1 MVERRRRSGRKISAR
16 ARQVIVVR
24 AAVASDAP
32 TLAALRW
39 AFRAGRAAAREDQSA
54 FVARCADW
62 MRRELQAAGRWRC
75 WVATRDQGDPAHPQ
89 SAIIGQVWLQI
100 LPKVPNPIGE
110 RDRHAYLSNLYVAP
124 EARGGVGSR
133 LLDAALGWADQHG
146 VDCVVLWPTPKSTT
160 LYERHG
166 FVRPGEV
173 MERKSGRSL

>member
-133 LLDAALGWADQHG
+133 L
-146 VDCVVLWPTPKSTT
+146 PTPPRASGATYRFDRYACRSRSPIGFGT
-160 LYERHG
+160 L
-166 FVRPGEV
+166 
-173 MERKSGRSL
+173 GRICNQTCPMIAD

>member
-39 AFRAGRAAAREDQSA
+39 AFRAGRAAAREDHSA

-62 MRRELQAAGRWRC
+62 MRRELQAKRWRC
-75 WVATRDQGDPAHPQ
+75 WVATRDQGNPAHPQ
-89 SAIIGQVWLQI
+89 SEIIGQVWLQI
-100 LPKVPNPIGE
+100 LPKVPNPVGE
-110 RDRHAYLSNLYVAP
+110 RDRHAYLSNLYVVP

-146 VDCVVLWPTPKSTT
+146 VDCAILWPTPKSTT
-160 LYERHG
+160 LYKRHG
-166 FVRPGEV
+166 FVRPGDV